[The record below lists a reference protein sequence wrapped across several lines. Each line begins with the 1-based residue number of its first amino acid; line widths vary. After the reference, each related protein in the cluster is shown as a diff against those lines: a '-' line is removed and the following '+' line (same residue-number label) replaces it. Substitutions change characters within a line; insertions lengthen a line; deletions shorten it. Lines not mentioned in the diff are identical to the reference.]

1 MRTELASLSFDIL
14 FGGRSR
20 ATESTSARL
29 SPKRLP
35 IIPRPVTASADDVAT
50 VTCIRDGTDREAR
63 AAFDALYARTYERLT
78 RFAERWSG
86 DAEIAFD
93 VVQDTFVSL
102 WIART
107 SWFAPGGTDAYLYIA
122 VRNRVLKRIRH
133 AGVTMR
139 ANPSRIPG
147 PVSPG
152 TPDTVM
158 EAKEFEVALEVAL
171 GELSE
176 RRRAAFLL
184 HVLDDLSY
192 EAIGEILGI
201 SKPAA
206 YKQVLA
212 AITTLRARLSQ
223 FAG

>member
-1 MRTELASLSFDIL
+1 
-14 FGGRSR
+14 
-20 ATESTSARL
+20 
-29 SPKRLP
+29 
-35 IIPRPVTASADDVAT
+35 VTASADDVAV
-50 VTCIRDGTDREAR
+50 VTCIREGTDHDAR

-78 RFAERWSG
+78 RFAERWIG

-102 WIART
+102 WITRA
-107 SWFAPGGTDAYLYIA
+107 SWFAPGGMDAYLYIA

-133 AGVTMR
+133 ADVTMR

-147 PVSPG
+147 PVAPVA
-152 TPDTVM
+152 PDTVIEM
-158 EAKEFEVALEVAL
+158 KEFEVALEVAL

-192 EAIGEILGI
+192 EAIGDVLGI

-212 AITTLRARLSQ
+212 ALTTLRARLSH